1 MRDLSKQPDL
11 IRLTFRIDV
20 KRNAGLRPATGSIL
34 WAINATPSRL
44 FRSATYRA
52 VSATRSVEEMA
63 GAGWQP
69 SGGREDRTGHYSEL
83 EVTHSHL
90 SIYRHVSDGA
100 INPIGDAR

>member
-20 KRNAGLRPATGSIL
+20 KRHASLRPATGSIL
-34 WAINATPSRL
+34 WAINAAP
-44 FRSATYRA
+44 SATYRA

-83 EVTHSHL
+83 EVTHPHL